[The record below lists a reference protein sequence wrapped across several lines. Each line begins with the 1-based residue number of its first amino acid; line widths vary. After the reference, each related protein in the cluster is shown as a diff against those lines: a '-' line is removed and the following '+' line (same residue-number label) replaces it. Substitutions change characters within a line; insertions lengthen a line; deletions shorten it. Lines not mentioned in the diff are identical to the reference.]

1 MIGLSECMGF
11 SQGLDNLLLL
21 GRDREFSESR
31 RIPFDVLDV
40 GNSKLSYAAC
50 QPSVTCSR

>member
-1 MIGLSECMGF
+1 MIGLPECMGF

-21 GRDREFSESR
+21 GGDREFSESR